1 MTTSCQPSLS
11 GPFGVLSTYTLDRPS
26 AFNASLHV
34 APPGDHR
41 DARFYW
47 SSDGHAMSALGQKQT
62 CALHQPMSALP
73 PNQEFSE
80 LRDWFAEWKRGDGA
94 LNGY

>member
-1 MTTSCQPSLS
+1 MRGEVSAIGESAVELS
-11 GPFGVLSTYTLDRPS
+11 
-26 AFNASLHV
+26 
-34 APPGDHR
+34 
-41 DARFYW
+41 
-47 SSDGHAMSALGQKQT
+47 
-62 CALHQPMSALP
+62 MSALP